1 MTLGAFFELKFK
13 PMNDLFN
20 RDENLIKDPEQ
31 IPDIM
36 RTARCLKG
44 LTQRE
49 LSEMSGVAPSTIG
62 DWERYTHSIWTPS
75 MFRIFQALGYEF
87 VLRKKRPKTTLR
99 DEQ

>member
-1 MTLGAFFELKFK
+1 
-13 PMNDLFN
+13 MNDLFN

-44 LTQRE
+44 LTQKK

-99 DEQ
+99 NEQ

>member
-1 MTLGAFFELKFK
+1 MS
-13 PMNDLFN
+13 DLFSS
-20 RDENLIKDPEQ
+20 DEKRITDPEQ
-31 IPDIM
+31 IADAM

-44 LTQRE
+44 LTQKK

-99 DEQ
+99 DVQ

>member
-1 MTLGAFFELKFK
+1 
-13 PMNDLFN
+13 MNDLFN

-44 LTQRE
+44 LTQKK

-62 DWERYTHSIWTPS
+62 DWERYTHSIWTPN

-99 DEQ
+99 DE

>member
-1 MTLGAFFELKFK
+1 
-13 PMNDLFN
+13 MNDLFN

-44 LTQRE
+44 LTQKK

-99 DEQ
+99 DE

>member
-1 MTLGAFFELKFK
+1 
-13 PMNDLFN
+13 MNDLFN

-44 LTQRE
+44 LTQKK

>member
-1 MTLGAFFELKFK
+1 
-13 PMNDLFN
+13 MNDLFSS
-20 RDENLIKDPEQ
+20 DEKRITDPEQ
-31 IPDIM
+31 IADAM

-44 LTQRE
+44 LTQKK
-49 LSEMSGVAPSTIG
+49 LSEMTGVAPSTIG

-99 DEQ
+99 DVQ

>member
-1 MTLGAFFELKFK
+1 
-13 PMNDLFN
+13 MNDLFSS
-20 RDENLIKDPEQ
+20 DEKRITDPEQ
-31 IPDIM
+31 IADAM

-44 LTQRE
+44 LTPKK

-99 DEQ
+99 DVQ

>member
-44 LTQRE
+44 LTQKK

-99 DEQ
+99 DE

>member
-1 MTLGAFFELKFK
+1 
-13 PMNDLFN
+13 MNDLFSS
-20 RDENLIKDPEQ
+20 DEKRITDPEQ
-31 IPDIM
+31 IADAM
-36 RTARCLKG
+36 RTARCLNG
-44 LTQRE
+44 LTQKK

-99 DEQ
+99 DVQ

>member
-1 MTLGAFFELKFK
+1 
-13 PMNDLFN
+13 MNDLFN

-44 LTQRE
+44 LTQKK
-49 LSEMSGVAPSTIG
+49 LGEMSGVAPSTIG

-99 DEQ
+99 DE

>member
-1 MTLGAFFELKFK
+1 
-13 PMNDLFN
+13 MNDLFSS
-20 RDENLIKDPEQ
+20 DEKRITDPEQ
-31 IPDIM
+31 IADAM

-44 LTQRE
+44 LTQKK

-62 DWERYTHSIWTPS
+62 DWERYTHSIWAPS

-99 DEQ
+99 DVQ

>member
-1 MTLGAFFELKFK
+1 MS
-13 PMNDLFN
+13 DLFSS
-20 RDENLIKDPEQ
+20 DEKRITNPEQ
-31 IPDIM
+31 IADAM

-44 LTQRE
+44 LTQKK

-99 DEQ
+99 DVQ

>member
-1 MTLGAFFELKFK
+1 
-13 PMNDLFN
+13 MNDLFN

-44 LTQRE
+44 LTQKK
-49 LSEMSGVAPSTIG
+49 LGEMSGVAPSTIG

>member
-1 MTLGAFFELKFK
+1 
-13 PMNDLFN
+13 MNDLFSS
-20 RDENLIKDPEQ
+20 DEKRITNPEQ
-31 IPDIM
+31 IADAM

-44 LTQRE
+44 LTQKK

-99 DEQ
+99 DVQ

>member
-1 MTLGAFFELKFK
+1 
-13 PMNDLFN
+13 MNDLFN
-20 RDENLIKDPEQ
+20 RDENLISDAEQ

-44 LTQRE
+44 LTQKKLGE
-49 LSEMSGVAPSTIG
+49 LSGVAPSTIG

>member
-1 MTLGAFFELKFK
+1 MS
-13 PMNDLFN
+13 DLFSS
-20 RDENLIKDPEQ
+20 DEKRITDPEQ
-31 IPDIM
+31 IADAM
-36 RTARCLKG
+36 RTARCLNG
-44 LTQRE
+44 LTQKK

-99 DEQ
+99 DVQ

>member
-1 MTLGAFFELKFK
+1 
-13 PMNDLFN
+13 MNDLFN

-44 LTQRE
+44 LTQKKLGE
-49 LSEMSGVAPSTIG
+49 LSGVAPSTIG

>member
-1 MTLGAFFELKFK
+1 
-13 PMNDLFN
+13 MNDLFSS
-20 RDENLIKDPEQ
+20 DEKRITDPEQ
-31 IPDIM
+31 IADAM

-44 LTQRE
+44 LTQKK

-87 VLRKKRPKTTLR
+87 VLRKKHPKTTLR
-99 DEQ
+99 DVQ